1 MTPKHVDF
9 CWQFAIFRVLIYST
23 TVLYINIL
31 NCCFRHLR
39 GLIFFPIRNFTAQ
52 VSKIRKEPVNNN
64 HFMIVTVWHYKG
76 QLICSLSL
84 KHKHLAYLCL
94 PWPELWA
101 VTKATFS
108 TVVTAS
114 QPSFARVFPPQ
125 LLNMWS
131 FPSFLFSSPLL
142 WESLKFDKLRESQP
156 LRTLFRWICWML
168 MIRGKKITM
177 KTGYLEALNCAYSF
191 SIREFSME
199 QIGNNFKYYH
209 SLLGQNI
216 WKAM

>member
-1 MTPKHVDF
+1 MVRWKQAAGSQSALTQTDHAFNYAQLQAIIYFKKVSCIKIYLTVAIKGCDTKT
-9 CWQFAIFRVLIYST
+9 CWFLL
-23 TVLYINIL
+23 TVQYNSSLDQL

-52 VSKIRKEPVNNN
+52 VSKIRKEPVNNSR
-64 HFMIVTVWHYKG
+64 FMIVTVWHYKG

-114 QPSFARVFPPQ
+114 QPSFAPVFPPQ

-131 FPSFLFSSPLL
+131 FLSFLFSSPLL
-142 WESLKFDKLRESQP
+142 WESLKFDKLRKSQR
-156 LRTLFRWICWML
+156 LCTLFRWICWML
-168 MIRGKKITM
+168 MTRIRP
-177 KTGYLEALNCAYSF
+177 F
-191 SIREFSME
+191 S
-199 QIGNNFKYYH
+199 H
-209 SLLGQNI
+209 
-216 WKAM
+216 